1 MSSRVGL
8 VSCFM
13 RSEKKYMQVGSFLT
27 EILWRSK
34 CKGLISDGE
43 TSRNLSYTAIPDGMR
58 RKCRGIAVLPLISC
72 YQFYIF
78 FFLNKEGDLIKY

>member
-1 MSSRVGL
+1 MSSRVGS

-27 EILWRSK
+27 EILWRGK

-78 FFLNKEGDLIKY
+78 FF